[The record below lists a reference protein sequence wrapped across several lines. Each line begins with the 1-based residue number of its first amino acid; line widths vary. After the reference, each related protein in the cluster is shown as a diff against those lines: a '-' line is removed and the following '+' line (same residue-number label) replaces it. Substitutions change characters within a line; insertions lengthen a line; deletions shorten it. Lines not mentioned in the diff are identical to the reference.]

1 MNTFDSLDQDTKVK
15 IIRLHPD
22 LGDKLK
28 IREGLTNFSQEEQ
41 SRAGLAECNDQ
52 EFKEFNRLNNEFK
65 SKFNIPFIY
74 AVRGKTKQ
82 DILDEF
88 IGRLKSDN
96 MEQELDKSLIQV
108 KKIANLRINEI
119 IRKSKT
125 SKLKI
130 GYKFGLEFLNSKNG
144 RKFVSKLKNQITFG
158 DYKFSDIP
166 NTCSSAIKAIK
177 DLKFNYCTVHI
188 SSGLEALKAAKK
200 ASGRTKLVGVTI
212 LTSLDNKALKEI
224 GFNKDVKKLVYQQA
238 KLANKAKLDAIVC
251 SAQEVKIVRKVFK
264 KEIITPGIRF
274 NSKSSK
280 LNDQKRILT
289 PNQAY
294 KNGSDWL
301 VIGRPIT
308 RGNIKNNIQRLIDH
322 LNQ

>member
-1 MNTFDSLDQDTKVK
+1 MKKNKIFIACDSTNILRIKE
-15 IIRLHPD
+15 II
-22 LGDKLK
+22 K
-28 IREGLTNFSQEEQ
+28 
-41 SRAGLAECNDQ
+41 
-52 EFKEFNRLNNEFK
+52 K
-65 SKFNIPFIY
+65 SKN
-74 AVRGKTKQ
+74 
-82 DILDEF
+82 
-88 IGRLKSDN
+88 
-96 MEQELDKSLIQV
+96 
-108 KKIANLRINEI
+108 
-119 IRKSKT
+119 

-144 RKFVSKLKNQITFG
+144 RKFISKLKNQITFG

-166 NTCSSAIKAIK
+166 NTCSSAIRAIK
-177 DLKFNYCTVHI
+177 DLKFNYCTMHI
-188 SSGLEALKAAKK
+188 SSGLEALKAAKQ

-251 SAQEVKIVRKVFK
+251 SALEIKIVRKVFK

-274 NSKSSK
+274 NSK
-280 LNDQKRILT
+280 LNDQKRVLT
-289 PNQAY
+289 PKQAY

-308 RGNIKNNIQRLIDH
+308 KGNIKKNIQTLINH
-322 LNQ
+322 LN